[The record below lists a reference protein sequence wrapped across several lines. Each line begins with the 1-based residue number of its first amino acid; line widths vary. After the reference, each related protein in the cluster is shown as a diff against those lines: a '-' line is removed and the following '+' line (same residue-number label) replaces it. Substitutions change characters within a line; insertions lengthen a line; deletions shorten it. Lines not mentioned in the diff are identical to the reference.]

1 LVRKHLH
8 PLEDNSR
15 QPTLAPSPAH
25 QTAEFLQ
32 SAFIRRSIENSVR
45 EAVAKVFE
53 PVQQQF
59 DQIREE
65 INNVKANKQDV
76 NEGFVCDIEVVS
88 ESVDKVYVKH
98 TLKDITRDSVEY
110 YAKSAV
116 NNLLASKMDKIRNN
130 FESMRKEIKEL
141 KKGKMEKKPSLTD
154 STETAGNEFEATV
167 STIKQEVADDDKW
180 KPAIP
185 AKDIQHLAR
194 KPSKAA
200 VDTLTQ
206 KMGEIRVDTETTTTT
221 APDYSKIDDLTTLTD
236 KLCITLDGMTAIN
249 ELNLPDLIAQS
260 DRIAWLARR
269 DAKVRQLSQE
279 AGTDNTKLIRL
290 LLNSATRE
298 DAERQKL
305 DNLQKHFNTKEYCAL
320 LNRHLLDGVAK
331 HGHVEGECP
340 CDHFG
345 DYYYGATKCR
355 NCDAEKKE
363 QEERQEVELEKIEDE
378 KEEGKEGGKN
388 EGPESWKSLVGI

>member
-1 LVRKHLH
+1 MIRKHLH
-8 PLEDNSR
+8 PLENNSR
-15 QPTLAPSPAH
+15 QPTLAPSPDH

-32 SAFIRRSIENSVR
+32 SAFIQRSIENSVR
-45 EAVAKVFE
+45 EAVANVFE

-59 DQIREE
+59 DQISEE
-65 INNVKANKQDV
+65 INNLKANKQDV

-141 KKGKMEKKPSLTD
+141 KKGKMEKKPSV
-154 STETAGNEFEATV
+154 TESPETGGNKSEATIP
-167 STIKQEVADDDKW
+167 TIKQEDTDDDKW

-185 AKDIQHLAR
+185 AKDIQHLT
-194 KPSKAA
+194 KKSSKAA
-200 VDTLTQ
+200 ADTLKQ
-206 KMGEIRVDTETTTTT
+206 KMGEIRVDTETTTATT
-221 APDYSKIDDLTTLTD
+221 TDYSKIDDLTTLTD
-236 KLCITLDGMTAIN
+236 KICITLHGMTAIT
-249 ELNLPDLIAQS
+249 ELSLPDLIALS

-305 DNLQKHFNTKEYCAL
+305 ENLQKHFNTKEYCAL

-340 CDHFG
+340 CDHYG

-363 QEERQEVELEKIEDE
+363 REDRQEVEFAKIDDG
-378 KEEGKEGGKN
+378 KDEGKEEGKN